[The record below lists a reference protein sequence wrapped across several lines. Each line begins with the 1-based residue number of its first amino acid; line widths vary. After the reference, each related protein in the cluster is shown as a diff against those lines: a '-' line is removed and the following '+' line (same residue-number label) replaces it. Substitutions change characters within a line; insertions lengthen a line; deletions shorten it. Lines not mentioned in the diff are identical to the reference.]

1 MAQSSEGFEAA
12 AINRGRRL
20 LGTDLVNVR
29 RLSHPRFGQLAT
41 QLYGVK
47 SEAIERGLERQRAEG
62 GRLGEILRKQGL
74 LDREQLKGILRT
86 QATWVAREI
95 NKGAPPILPFKESF
109 SLCLPAYNEQ
119 DNIEDTLDAACAIL
133 PEFVERFELVVVDDG
148 SKDETG
154 LVLARFAEKEPR
166 LCIVTHAEN
175 RGYGAAITSAL
186 RSSQGDLV
194 CILDSDGQFSLLN
207 LPELLLR
214 MGTADVV
221 IGYRKKRADSPIR
234 LLNAWAWNRLM
245 RVLLGIAVRDLDCA
259 FKVFRQDT
267 VQNLSLT
274 SRGAC
279 ISAEILVQ
287 CVRRGLKI
295 AEVPVDHY
303 SRSHGAPSGAA
314 LRVIAKAFRELPHL
328 MKYRWAPVPH
338 ASPSRAI
345 DCEAEHT
352 AEGRSET
359 GSI

>member
-1 MAQSSEGFEAA
+1 MGDA
-12 AINRGRRL
+12 RL

-29 RLSHPRFGQLAT
+29 QLPYPRFGHLAS
-41 QLYGVK
+41 QLYGVQ
-47 SEAIERGLERQRAEG
+47 SAAVERGLERQRAEG
-62 GRLGEILRKQGL
+62 GRLGQILRKQGL
-74 LDREQLKGILRT
+74 LDREQVKGILRT
-86 QATWVAREI
+86 QANCVAQAI
-95 NKGAPPILPFKESF
+95 NKGGPPIFPFKGSF

-148 SKDETG
+148 SEDQTG
-154 LVLARFAEKEPR
+154 PVLARFAEHEPR
-166 LCIVTHAEN
+166 LRIVKHHEN
-175 RGYGAAITSAL
+175 RGYGAALTSAL

-207 LPELLLR
+207 LPELLSR
-214 MGTADVV
+214 TDTADVV
-221 IGYRKKRADSPIR
+221 IGYRKKRADSRIR

-303 SRSHGAPSGAA
+303 PRSHGAPSGAA
-314 LRVIAKAFRELPHL
+314 PRVIAKAFCELPHL
-328 MKYRWAPVPH
+328 MKYRWAPGLPE
-338 ASPSRAI
+338 SPSRAI
-345 DCEAEHT
+345 DCEA
-352 AEGRSET
+352 RSAGDT
-359 GSI
+359 PT

>member
-1 MAQSSEGFEAA
+1 MGDARFF
-12 AINRGRRL
+12 
-20 LGTDLVNVR
+20 GTDLINVP
-29 RLSHPRFGQLAT
+29 RLAHPRFGELAS

-47 SEAIERGLERQRAEG
+47 SAAIERGLETQRAEG

-74 LDREQLKGILRT
+74 LDREQVKGILRA
-86 QATWVAREI
+86 QASWAAREM
-95 NKGAPPILPFKESF
+95 NKGAPPIFPFKEPF
-109 SLCLPAYNEQ
+109 ALCLPAYNEQ

-148 SKDETG
+148 SKDQTG
-154 LVLARFAEKEPR
+154 PVLARFAEQEPR
-166 LCIVTHAEN
+166 LRIVKHPEN
-175 RGYGAAITSAL
+175 RGYGAALTSAL
-186 RSSQGDLV
+186 RASQGDLV

-214 MGTADVV
+214 TDTADVV

-245 RVLLGIAVRDLDCA
+245 RVLLGITARDLDCA

-287 CVRRGLKI
+287 CLRWGLKI

-303 SRSHGAPSGAA
+303 PRSHGAPSGAA

-328 MKYRWAPVPH
+328 MKYRWAPGLRE
-338 ASPSRAI
+338 SPSRAI
-345 DCEAEHT
+345 DCEA
-352 AEGRSET
+352 RSAGDSPT
-359 GSI
+359 